1 MKLARV
7 TKIALLILVVPLC
20 FLLSFRTEGSLL
32 SRTHRPF
39 ILTPGFY
46 LLTLLHRLADGSQV
60 AAFWWIAPIVD
71 SFCYWIVF
79 WALLTIIWRKLGYKH
94 DSIVN

>member
-1 MKLARV
+1 MKLARIA
-7 TKIALLILVVPLC
+7 KIALLILIVPLC
-20 FLLSFRTEGSLL
+20 FLLSFRIGGYLL

-46 LLTLLHRLADGSQV
+46 LLTFLNRLTDGSQV
-60 AAFWWIAPIVD
+60 AAFWWIAPMVD

-79 WALLTIIWRKLGYKH
+79 WALLTIIWRKLGYKN
-94 DSIVN
+94 DSISN